1 MNFTMPITE
10 LVKRRFS
17 CRSYLKEPLDIF
29 QIESINTLLSECRSG
44 PLGSSLRFK
53 LFAASVENQDALRGM
68 GTYGT
73 IKNPAGFLAGAVDSS
88 RKNLEDYGFALEKVI
103 LKITGMGLGTCWLG
117 GLFTRSSFAQA
128 LGMAEGEIMPAVVSL
143 GKIGD
148 PERAK
153 RSLIRRLAG
162 STKRKPWQEIFFN
175 GGFQVPMTAEA
186 AGKFAPLLEIVR
198 WAPSASN
205 KQPWRIVKTD
215 EHWHF
220 FLNRT
225 KGYSSGLAARLVK
238 MADIQR
244 LDIGIAMCHWELG
257 ANEMGLQGNW
267 VIAAP
272 GMENNDGM
280 TEYIVS
286 WKRG

>member
-1 MNFTMPITE
+1 MKFTMPITE

-17 CRSYLKEPLDIF
+17 CRSYLKQPLEIS
-29 QIESINTLLSECRSG
+29 QIESINALLSEIHSG
-44 PLGSSLRFK
+44 PLGSTLRFK
-53 LFAASVENQDALRGM
+53 LIAASFENYDALRGV
-68 GTYGT
+68 GTYGA
-73 IKNPAGFLAGAVDSS
+73 IKNPAGFLAGVVDSS
-88 RKNLEDYGFALEKVI
+88 PKNLEDYGFALEKVI
-103 LKITGMGLGTCWLG
+103 LQITDMGLGTCWLG
-117 GLFTRSSFAQA
+117 GLFTRSSFAKV
-128 LGMAEGEIMPAVVSL
+128 LGMAEVEIMPAVVSL

-153 RSLIRRLAG
+153 KSLIRRLAG
-162 STKRKPWQEIFFN
+162 SAKRKPWQEIFFSDS
-175 GGFQVPMTAEA
+175 FQVPMTAED
-186 AGKFAPLLEIVR
+186 AGKFAPLLEIVQ

-215 EHWHF
+215 ELWHF

-225 KGYSSGLAARLVK
+225 KGYSSGLAAKLVK

-267 VIAAP
+267 IVAAP
-272 GMENNDGM
+272 SIENKNSL

>member
-1 MNFTMPITE
+1 MKFTMPITE

-17 CRSYLKEPLDIF
+17 CRSYLKQPLEIS
-29 QIESINTLLSECRSG
+29 QIESINALLSEIHSG
-44 PLGSSLRFK
+44 PLGSTLRFK
-53 LFAASVENQDALRGM
+53 LIAASFENYDALRGV
-68 GTYGT
+68 GTYGA
-73 IKNPAGFLAGAVDSS
+73 IKNPAGFLAGVVDSS
-88 RKNLEDYGFALEKVI
+88 PKNLEDYGFALEKVI
-103 LKITGMGLGTCWLG
+103 LQITDMGLGTCWLG
-117 GLFTRSSFAQA
+117 GLFTRSSFAKV
-128 LGMAEGEIMPAVVSL
+128 LGMAEVEIMPAVVSL

-153 RSLIRRLAG
+153 KSLIRRLAG
-162 STKRKPWQEIFFN
+162 SAKRKPWQEIFFSDS
-175 GGFQVPMTAEA
+175 FQVPMTAED
-186 AGKFAPLLEIVR
+186 AGKFAPLLEIVQ

-215 EHWHF
+215 ELWHF

-225 KGYSSGLAARLVK
+225 KGYSSGLVAKLVK

-267 VIAAP
+267 IVAAP
-272 GMENNDGM
+272 SIENKNSL

>member
-1 MNFTMPITE
+1 MKITMPVTE

-17 CRSYLKEPLDIF
+17 CRAYLKQPLENS
-29 QIESINTLLSECRSG
+29 QIESINALLSEIHSG
-44 PLGSSLRFK
+44 PLGSPLRFK
-53 LFAASVENQDALRGM
+53 LIAASIENLDALRGM
-68 GTYGT
+68 GAYGA

-88 RKNLEDYGFALEKVI
+88 LKNLEDYGFAVEKVI
-103 LKITGMGLGTCWLG
+103 LQITDMGLGTCWLG
-117 GLFTRSSFAQA
+117 GLFTRSSFAKA
-128 LGMAEGEIMPAVVSL
+128 LGLSEVEIMPAVVSL

-148 PERAK
+148 LESAK
-153 RSLIRRLAG
+153 KSLIRRLAG
-162 STKRKPWQEIFFN
+162 SAKRKPLQEIFFSDS
-175 GGFQVPMTAEA
+175 FQSPMTAEA
-186 AGKFAPLLEIVR
+186 AGEFAPLLEIVQ

-257 ANEMGLQGNW
+257 AHEMGLRGNW

-272 GMENNDGM
+272 NIENQNSS

-286 WKRG
+286 WKRD